1 MSRVIFLPPVIKV
14 VARTH
19 PVACRDVKVTESSE
33 SVLAGTKRPP
43 FRLVVRAVFAPGEAS
58 PPVILPTV
66 SEEFVVGSLASPCT
80 SCEAPGLRVEGGG
93 VEGRGTGGSQPA
105 MIRPPVSEEFVV
117 GGIRSLQHAVG
128 RIRSLQHAGH
138 LSWGLMSPAC
148 GGHPS
153 AHSGYEM
160 WHCQA

>member
-1 MSRVIFLPPVIKV
+1 M
-14 VARTH
+14 
-19 PVACRDVKVTESSE
+19 TESSE

-80 SCEAPGLRVEGGG
+80 SCEASGLRGEGGG

-105 MIRPPVSEEFVV
+105 MLQPTMSEEFVV
-117 GGIRSLQHAVG
+117 G
-128 RIRSLQHAGH
+128 RIHSPPHAGH

-148 GGHPS
+148 GGPLR
-153 AHSGYEM
+153 AHSGCEM
-160 WHCQA
+160 WHCQR